1 MMFRITA
8 QKIFIVQVSDDKE
21 HWWNDCA
28 FVNNQ
33 DALNYT
39 TTMNAHSKKTYAINV
54 VKLKRKG
61 DKVW

>member
-1 MMFRITA
+1 MFRLAA

-33 DALNYT
+33 DALNYVAR
-39 TTMNAHSKKTYAINV
+39 MNGRSRKTYALTIV
-54 VKLKRKG
+54 RLQRKG